1 MTPPRQ
7 LTPTEAIRIGLLGA
21 GEVSQVV
28 HLPTLS
34 LLSDLYTI
42 VGICDVS
49 KEAVVHAQK
58 KFHIPFGCQDR

>member
-1 MTPPRQ
+1 MSPLPLNASQ
-7 LTPTEAIRIGLLGA
+7 PIRVGILGA

-34 LLSDLYTI
+34 LLSHLYTV

-49 KEAVVHAQK
+49 KEAVAHAQK